1 MHKFEAKDRIYIDN
15 GVLVRVVTASTD
27 LKHKKTLTVHYESD
41 VYQEDENGQY
51 KCRYLFYSNFGAG
64 YRVVYPGETDNLY
77 GSYGGTDFVQQVEE
91 MSECAKL
98 YLASG
103 AITEQEK
110 ELIYSKYPD
119 FKYVLNK
126 WTGTREKIL
135 EVLIIWKEHKEIEL
149 MLAAKMENLVFT
161 KSFWKRTPK
170 NQKALIDFLRKNPGA
185 KKYKLSQLDEILK
198 YNLTLKE
205 YNKYYDEK
213 RMHYYQISYDT
224 WKYLK
229 ERGELNHN
237 SIALYHD
244 YVKLLRYSTHDRK
257 DPYWK
262 YPKDLQEK
270 HDKLLVEVGN
280 LKDIEQKLKLG
291 KKQAEYFKAV
301 KNYIDLKGTFDG
313 YTIYIPNSV
322 EDIRVH
328 ANELHQCLV
337 SCDYISKVINKHC
350 LLVFIKK
357 GNKSIAT
364 AELLSGNRIGQFYAN
379 ELDRKNCHP
388 TEKVKKAFN
397 LWLQKKIEKETQG
410 A

>member
-1 MHKFEAKDRIYIDN
+1 MHKFEAKDKIYIDN

-27 LKHKKTLTVHYESD
+27 LKQKKTLTVHYESD
-41 VYQEDENGQY
+41 VYSEDENGQY
-51 KCRYLFYSNFGAG
+51 KCRYLYYSNFGAG

-77 GSYGGTDFVQQVEE
+77 RNYGGVDFVQQVEE
-91 MSECAKL
+91 MGECAKL
-98 YLASG
+98 YLSSG

-126 WTGTREKIL
+126 WSGTREKII
-135 EVLIIWKEHKEIEL
+135 EVLRIWKDHKEVEL

-161 KSFWKRTPK
+161 AGFWKRTSK

-205 YNKYYDEK
+205 YNKYYEEK
-213 RMHYYQISYDT
+213 RMHYYKISYDA

-229 ERGELNHN
+229 ERGTLNHAAI
-237 SIALYHD
+237 SVYSD
-244 YVKLLRYSTHDRK
+244 YIKLLRYSTHNKK
-257 DPYWK
+257 DPYWR

-280 LKDIEQKLKLG
+280 LKDIEQRIKLT
-291 KKQAEYFKAV
+291 KKQSAYYMATK
-301 KNYIDLKGTFDG
+301 KYIDLRGEFDG
-313 YTIYIPNSV
+313 YQIYIPTLV
-322 EDIRVH
+322 EDISAH
-328 ANELHQCLV
+328 ARDLHQCLV
-337 SCDYISKVINKHC
+337 SCDYISKVINHSC

-357 GNKSIAT
+357 DNKSIAT
-364 AELLSGNRIGQFYAN
+364 CELLSGNRIGQFYAN
-379 ELDRKNCHP
+379 ELDRKNCRP
-388 TEKVKKAFN
+388 DETVKTAFN
-397 LWLQKKIEKETQG
+397 KWLQFKIEKEAQG
-410 A
+410 V